1 MAAPSEQNRPVS
13 PTGGPAQ
20 PPSVWPLL
28 ALYTLG
34 RLALAAAL
42 VALLWVL
49 GLGSFPGLLFGLLL
63 SMPLSFVLLKPIRER
78 LTEAMAARSSTRK
91 AGKEDIRARL
101 KGTDDPIG

>member
-1 MAAPSEQNRPVS
+1 MS

-34 RLALAAAL
+34 RILLAAAL
-42 VALLWVL
+42 VALLWLL

-63 SMPLSFVLLKPIRER
+63 SMPLSFVLLRPLRDK
-78 LTEAMAARSSTRK
+78 LTEAMAARSVTRK
-91 AGKEDIRARL
+91 ASKADLRARL
-101 KGTDDPIG
+101 KGTDDPIS